1 MTSASSEPAVASGK
15 SSAGRLRV
23 EYCVLLKYGEL
34 ALKRG
39 NQQRFERHLVRNLRH
54 ALAHGSDTPPRVQLR
69 RRSGVLAVSA
79 PPLSQAEVLERT
91 CDVIGISVVQPV
103 LRVAKSAVAAEAAA
117 VKLLRERD
125 ADPPAPTFAVR
136 CRRRDRRFE
145 LTSEQ
150 LAARIGTRV
159 CAELGWRVDL
169 KHPDVELGVEV
180 DRREIFLGVDRRR
193 GQGGLPVGSS
203 GHALVLLSGGFDSPV
218 AAYRAMRRGLRC
230 DFLHCTGAPFT
241 DATSTYKAY
250 ALARQLS
257 RFQPGSRLYVAPVGR
272 AQRTLATCGA
282 GEAQIVAQR
291 RLYVRV
297 ADALARRVGAQA
309 LVTGDSLGQVS
320 SQTLANLAVVEE
332 AASLPVL
339 RPLLGF
345 DKVEI
350 LEQARQ
356 IGTAE
361 ISVLRDQD
369 CCQLFL
375 PRRVATHT
383 TVGRLADVE
392 ARAGMD
398 SLVDNVLS
406 HIQEFDLDS
415 CEATAGALA
424 AQDAITVK
432 DQHTQQ

>member
-1 MTSASSEPAVASGK
+1 
-15 SSAGRLRV
+15 
-23 EYCVLLKYGEL
+23 
-34 ALKRG
+34 
-39 NQQRFERHLVRNLRH
+39 
-54 ALAHGSDTPPRVQLR
+54 
-69 RRSGVLAVSA
+69 
-79 PPLSQAEVLERT
+79 
-91 CDVIGISVVQPV
+91 
-103 LRVAKSAVAAEAAA
+103 
-117 VKLLRERD
+117 
-125 ADPPAPTFAVR
+125 
-136 CRRRDRRFE
+136 
-145 LTSEQ
+145 
-150 LAARIGTRV
+150 
-159 CAELGWRVDL
+159 
-169 KHPDVELGVEV
+169 
-180 DRREIFLGVDRRR
+180 
-193 GQGGLPVGSS
+193 
-203 GHALVLLSGGFDSPV
+203 
-218 AAYRAMRRGLRC
+218 
-230 DFLHCTGAPFT
+230 
-241 DATSTYKAY
+241 
-250 ALARQLS
+250 
-257 RFQPGSRLYVAPVGR
+257 
-272 AQRTLATCGA
+272 
-282 GEAQIVAQR
+282 
-291 RLYVRV
+291 
-297 ADALARRVGAQA
+297 
-309 LVTGDSLGQVS
+309 VS

-424 AQDAITVK
+424 AQDARTVK
-432 DQHTQQ
+432 DQHPQQ